1 MFFNFFKKP
10 KQLAPEDQKELLQII
25 ASKKSTLTPEISVLF
40 ADFESVEKLMEELDR
55 ISKGIN
61 LGKIEC
67 LEDLSIHFLPTSCF
81 QELSI
86 ENGWSDE

>member
-1 MFFNFFKKP
+1 MFFNFFKKT
-10 KQLAPEDQKELLQII
+10 KQLASEDQKELLRII
-25 ASKKSTLTPEISVLF
+25 ASIRSTLTPETSVLF

-55 ISKGIN
+55 ISEGIT

-67 LEDLSIHFLPTSCF
+67 LEDLSIHFLPTSSF

-86 ENGWSDE
+86 ENCWSDE